1 MFSKSN
7 LLATLAAGI
16 FNFIGG
22 YLIWGIATTDF
33 FAQHAGSATGV
44 MKDPVDLVFIAIG
57 CFIQAFI
64 MSTIYGKW
72 ARGIHSA
79 KEGFEFGALIGVFT
93 GFGVGLIMYG
103 SSNFSDLTG
112 VLVEGMI
119 EIVYYGI
126 IGMIIALV
134 YKATSKK
141 TA

>member
-16 FNFIGG
+16 LNFIGG
-22 YLIWGIATTDF
+22 YLVWGIATADF

-44 MKDPVDLVFIAIG
+44 MKDPIDLVHIAIG

-64 MSTIYGKW
+64 MSTIYSKW

-79 KEGFEFGALIGVFT
+79 KEGFEFGALVGVFT
-93 GFGVGLIMYG
+93 GFGIGLIMYG
-103 SSNFSDLTG
+103 TANFMDLTG
-112 VLVEGMI
+112 VLTEGLI
-119 EIVYYGI
+119 EIVYYGV
-126 IGMIIALV
+126 IGIIIALV